1 MGKSLFEKLWSRHVV
16 AELGDG
22 YALLHVDRHVV
33 NDTVSAGFA
42 ALEKRGLPL
51 FSPTL
56 TSVVPDHM
64 VPTVKLPGAPV
75 PVMVTMAREGA
86 RKSGAR
92 LFDVE
97 DEAFGI
103 VHQMTPE
110 QGLALPGLTFACGD
124 SHSSTIGA
132 LGALAWGVGQSEV
145 NHILATQTSIQARPR
160 SMRVNLE
167 GALGP
172 GVHAKDL
179 ILHLIARLGA
189 DSGVGYAVEYAGAAI
204 RAMGMD
210 GRFTLCNMATD
221 MGARFGLIAPDETTF
236 AYLHGRRFSPTGA
249 LWEQALAHWR
259 ALPSDAD
266 AAFDHEV
273 TVDVTALAPQISWG
287 TSLNHVTPVDRPL
300 PDPAD
305 EPDPDKRA
313 AMRSALAYMG
323 LQPGARMDG
332 LPVDWVFIGSCT
344 NARIGDLQAAARLVA
359 GRKVAP
365 GVRAWVVPGSNQ
377 ARRDAES
384 QGLDRIFLEA
394 GFEWR
399 LPSCSMCAAAN
410 GDLVGPGERA
420 ISTTNRNYEGRQ
432 GPGARTHLASPAM
445 AAAAAVA
452 GCIVDPRR
460 FTGA

>member
-1 MGKSLFEKLWSRHVV
+1 MGKSLFEKLWSSHVV

-42 ALEKRGLPL
+42 ALSKRGLPL
-51 FSPTL
+51 FSPEL

-64 VPTVKLPGAPV
+64 VPTVALPNAPV
-75 PVMVTMAREGA
+75 PVLVTAAREGA
-86 RKSGAR
+86 RKFGAR

-103 VHQMTPE
+103 VHQMVPE

-145 NHILATQTSIQARPR
+145 NHILATQTSIQAKPR
-160 SMRVNLE
+160 SMRINIE
-167 GALGP
+167 GTLQP
-172 GVHAKDL
+172 GVYAKDL
-179 ILHLIARLGA
+179 ILFLISRLGA
-189 DSGVGYAVEYAGAAI
+189 DSGVGYGIEYAGAVI
-204 RAMGMD
+204 RAMAME

-221 MGARFGLIAPDETTF
+221 TGARFGLIAPDETTF
-236 AYLHGRRFSPTGA
+236 AYLRDRRFSPTGS
-249 LWEQALAHWR
+249 LWDEALAHWR
-259 ALPSDAD
+259 TLPSDAD
-266 AAFDHEV
+266 AAFDREV
-273 TVDVTALAPQISWG
+273 AFDVSDLAPQVSWG
-287 TSLNHVTPVDRPL
+287 TSLNHVIPIDRPI

-305 EPDPDKRA
+305 EADPDKRA
-313 AMRSALAYMG
+313 AMLSALAYMG
-323 LQPGARMDG
+323 LRPGDRMDEV
-332 LPVDWVFIGSCT
+332 PVDWVFIGSCT
-344 NARIGDLQAAARLVA
+344 NARIGDLQVAAELVK
-359 GRKVAP
+359 GRRVAP
-365 GVRAWVVPGSNQ
+365 GVRAWVVPGSTR
-377 ARRDAES
+377 ARREAEA
-384 QGLDRIFLEA
+384 QGLDRIFLDA

-445 AAAAAVA
+445 AAAAAIA
-452 GCIVDPRR
+452 GRIVDPRS
-460 FTGA
+460 FMGA